1 MKTDAGKW
9 VFEPFDLPIFEKPQ
23 IEWWPSKMTWDDAM
37 RAFDPQRKEYM
48 RTHYSARRPPPRQES
63 RAIPH
68 GVSFRQPFMN
78 ARRKALEMR
87 ELAFGRQNWLQ
98 IERMSTRE
106 ILLEVAERLP
116 ANATL
121 VDAIYELEFRQAVEE
136 GLTSLNRGERIPLEE
151 ARERIPQW
159 ILKSSS
165 PTKP

>member
-1 MKTDAGKW
+1 
-9 VFEPFDLPIFEKPQ
+9 
-23 IEWWPSKMTWDDAM
+23 M
-37 RAFDPQRKEYM
+37 R
-48 RTHYSARRPPPRQES
+48 SARDA
-63 RAIPH
+63 RA
-68 GVSFRQPFMN
+68 GVW
-78 ARRKALEMR
+78 
-87 ELAFGRQNWLQ
+87 RQNWLQ

-121 VDAIYELEFRQAVEE
+121 VDAIYELEFRQAVED
-136 GLTSLNRGERIPLEE
+136 GLTSMNRGERIPLEE